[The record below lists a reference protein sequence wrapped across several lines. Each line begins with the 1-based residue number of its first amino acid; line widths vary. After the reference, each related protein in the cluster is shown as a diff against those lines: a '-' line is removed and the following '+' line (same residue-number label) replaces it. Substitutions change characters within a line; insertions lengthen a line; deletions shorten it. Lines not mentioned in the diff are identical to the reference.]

1 MFRNGLMGKWYTVFM
16 KTPKRS
22 TARFRRV
29 QLALRVHA
37 WATAS
42 ILVFYAFLGF
52 LWGPKFSFADFQETW
67 SAFAD
72 DVTVSATVPA
82 PPIAPVVTADAA
94 CLSDVLSVSL
104 DWADDSGSTSFD
116 IYRDSVL
123 LVSGLTS
130 SSYIDTTL
138 DPGTEY
144 SYVAVAYGPMG
155 AGVASSDPVLVSTP
169 SDCLSSLSPT
179 LTIVTVAGMDVSL
192 LSGVSISDATPTLTG
207 TSNMPNASV
216 SVSIVGTTS
225 LYATFLTNSNGYWEW
240 TPSTS
245 LSSGDYTLT
254 VTVTHPLYSLQTA
267 SDSLTLSVSVSSGS
281 DDDDGGHKKKK
292 KKKSPVVAI
301 ASPTYH
307 VPPVSPTF
315 QPSPAEGLS
324 GTIPSAPLSISLGVV
339 NTGGWVFQSRTLETL
354 LSINRLDRSL
364 ENQSGDISY
373 TVYDV
378 SHEKV
383 FESTRTI
390 AMRREGEYRETVPIP
405 REWAS
410 GDYSVV
416 ARLNFNDMDIEGGAP
431 FRVVELPLFDLG
443 GGIIVTWD
451 DALRFL
457 GWVSL
462 GSALSLLLVLL
473 LFIREYRLYLHVA
486 RHVSEESFFR
496 FLTVRKGK
504 EVDRP

>member
-1 MFRNGLMGKWYTVFM
+1 MGYSQRRAT
-16 KTPKRS
+16 
-22 TARFRRV
+22 RFRRV
-29 QLALRVHA
+29 RLALRMHIGV
-37 WATAS
+37 TVG

-52 LWGPKFSFADFQETW
+52 LWGPRFSFADFQKTW
-67 SAFAD
+67 SVFAD
-72 DVTVSATVPA
+72 DVTVSAVVPE
-82 PPIAPVVTADAA
+82 PPVSPVVTVDAA

-116 IYRDSVL
+116 IYRDSLL

-130 SSYIDTTL
+130 SSYIDTNL
-138 DPGTEY
+138 SPGTEY
-144 SYVAVAYGPMG
+144 SYVVVAYGPMG
-155 AGVASSDPVLVSTP
+155 AGVASSDPVSVLTP

-179 LTIVTVAGMDVSL
+179 LTIVTVAGTNVSS
-192 LSGVSISDATPTLTG
+192 LSSVSISDATPMLTG

-216 SVSIVGTTS
+216 SVSIVGATS
-225 LYATFLTNSNGYWEW
+225 VYVTFLTNSNGYWEW

-267 SDSLTLSVSVSSGS
+267 SDSLMLSVSVSSGS
-281 DDDDGGHKKKK
+281 DDDDGEHRKKKK
-292 KKKSPVVAI
+292 KKTPAVSV
-301 ASPTYH
+301 ASPIYR
-307 VPPVSPTF
+307 VPPALPIF
-315 QPSPAEGLS
+315 QPIPAEGLS
-324 GTIPSAPLSISLGVV
+324 GTILGAPLSMSLGVV
-339 NTGGWVFQSRTLETL
+339 NAGGWVFQSRTLETL

-390 AMRREGEYRETVPIP
+390 AMRRGGEYRETIPIP

-416 ARLNFNDMDIEGGAP
+416 ARLHVHDMNIEAEMS
-431 FRVVELPLFDLG
+431 FRVIELPLFDFG
-443 GGIIVTWD
+443 GGIVVTRD
-451 DALRFL
+451 DTLRFL
-457 GWVSL
+457 GWASL
-462 GSALSLLLVLL
+462 GSVLSLLLVLL
-473 LFIREYRLYLHVA
+473 LFVREYWRYAHATKQVN
-486 RHVSEESFFR
+486 EESFFR
-496 FLTVRKGK
+496 FLTARKGK
-504 EVDRP
+504 GVDRP

>member
-1 MFRNGLMGKWYTVFM
+1 MKWYTVLM
-16 KTPKRS
+16 GYSQRRAT
-22 TARFRRV
+22 RFRRV
-29 QLALRVHA
+29 RLALRMHIGV
-37 WATAS
+37 TVG

-52 LWGPKFSFADFQETW
+52 LWGPRFSFADFQKTW
-67 SAFAD
+67 SVFAD
-72 DVTVSATVPA
+72 DVTVSAVVPE
-82 PPIAPVVTADAA
+82 PPVSPVVTADAA

-116 IYRDSVL
+116 IYRDSSL

-130 SSYIDTTL
+130 SSYIDTNL
-138 DPGTEY
+138 SPGTEY
-144 SYVAVAYGPMG
+144 SYVVVAYGPMG
-155 AGVASSDPVLVSTP
+155 AGVASSDPVSVLTP

-179 LTIVTVAGMDVSL
+179 LTIVTVAGTNVSS
-192 LSGVSISDATPTLTG
+192 LSSVSISDATPMLTG

-216 SVSIVGTTS
+216 SVSIVGATS
-225 LYATFLTNSNGYWEW
+225 VYVTFLTNSNGYWEW

-267 SDSLTLSVSVSSGS
+267 SDSLMLSVSVSSGS
-281 DDDDGGHKKKK
+281 DDDDGHKKKK

-307 VPPVSPTF
+307 VPPEPPTF
-315 QPSPAEGLS
+315 QPSPAEGLLV
-324 GTIPSAPLSISLGVV
+324 TIPSAPLSISLGVTNV
-339 NTGGWVFQSRTLETL
+339 GGWVFQSRTLETL
-354 LSINRLDRSL
+354 LSINQLDQSL

-373 TVYDV
+373 AVYDV

-390 AMRREGEYRETVPIP
+390 VMRRGGEYRETIPIP

-416 ARLNFNDMDIEGGAP
+416 ARLHFNDMDVEGGAP

-443 GGIIVTWD
+443 GGIIVTRN

-457 GWVSL
+457 GWASL
-462 GSALSLLLVLL
+462 GSILSLLLLLL
-473 LFIREYRLYLHVA
+473 LFVREYWLYMHAA

-496 FLTVRKGK
+496 FLTARNGR